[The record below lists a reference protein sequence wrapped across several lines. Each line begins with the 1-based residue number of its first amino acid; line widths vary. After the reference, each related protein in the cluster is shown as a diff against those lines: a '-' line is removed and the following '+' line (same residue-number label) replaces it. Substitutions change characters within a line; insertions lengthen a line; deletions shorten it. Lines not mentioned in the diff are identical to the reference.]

1 MKAKQEQSIY
11 KRASLKE
18 LLVFGSCEGLGF
30 NIINMFTM
38 TFFMY
43 YVTNVYGITIATAGL
58 IVAAARFFDAI
69 TDPIIGTV
77 VDKTNTKWGRY
88 RPFLVLGGLLFPLS
102 TLMLFMGLDV
112 PYKSIYLLIVYLL
125 NSIGVTF
132 LSVAVNSTRTLI
144 TTDPVQRVSL
154 TVPAMLMTLF
164 ATLLING
171 VTVPL
176 TQHFGDS
183 ISIWRIWAAIL
194 SLASFVAW
202 FFFTLN
208 IKKSDQPE
216 NYQNMTSEKMTFK
229 RQLNVLKQ
237 NKPLQRLALASASI
251 DLAAGFL
258 SAVQIY
264 FWLYVVNRMDMQP
277 LSALVTIPILVVVS
291 ILMTPLAKKFS
302 KKQLF
307 LTGSILSFII
317 AGIMLIIRPFDNVYI
332 VILFIGL
339 ASMANMLIQNVRFA
353 MMADCVDYSEW
364 KSDVQSAGV
373 ISSIYTFFNKVGN
386 SIPAALSG
394 VILGALGFVGGADF
408 QTDLV
413 NNGIVFLMFGG
424 TMLAQAIAILAM
436 KSYPITRE
444 FYAKMTSELKEKR
457 EKKHVS

>member
-1 MKAKQEQSIY
+1 MSKQQQSIY
-11 KRASLKE
+11 KRASLRE
-18 LLVFGSCEGLGF
+18 ILVFGSCEGLGF

-43 YVTNVYGITIATAGL
+43 YVTNVYGVSITTAGL
-58 IVAAARFFDAI
+58 IVFAARFFDAI
-69 TDPIIGTV
+69 TDPIIGTI

-88 RPFLVLGGLLFPLS
+88 RPFLALGGLLFPLS
-102 TLMLFMGLDV
+102 TIMLFMGLNI
-112 PYKSIYLLIVYLL
+112 PFKSTYLLIVYLL

-154 TVPAMLMTLF
+154 TVPGMLMTLL
-164 ATLLING
+164 ATLIING

-176 TQHFGDS
+176 TQHFGDTL
-183 ISIWRIWAAIL
+183 SIWRIWAIVL
-194 SLASFVAW
+194 SATSFMAW

-216 NYQNMTSEKMTFK
+216 NYRNLSSEKMTFK
-229 RQLNVLKQ
+229 RQLNVLKE

-264 FWLYVVNRMDMQP
+264 FWLYVVKRMDMQP
-277 LSALVTIPILVVVS
+277 LSALITIPILVVIS

-317 AGIMLIIRPFDNVYI
+317 AGIMLIIRPFSNVYI

-339 ASMANMLIQNVRFA
+339 ASMATMLIQNVRFA

-364 KSDVQSAGV
+364 KSNVQSAGV

-386 SIPAALSG
+386 SIPAAFCG
-394 VILGALGFVGGADF
+394 IILGALGFVEKAAT

-424 TMLAQAIAILAM
+424 TMIAQGIAILAM

-444 FYAKMTSELKEKR
+444 FYAQMTKELKEKR
-457 EKKHVS
+457 ECKKVS